1 LVGAKIVNHGAI
13 AIAKHNKEITM
24 DIVILNGKKQDMEF
38 LAHLMDDELREEVHA
53 ELSPCD
59 AQVFLDTYCKKHF
72 KKFCEKFV
80 A

>member
-1 LVGAKIVNHGAI
+1 MVGVKNISRGVMV
-13 AIAKHNKEITM
+13 IAKHSTEIRM
-24 DIVILNGKKQDMEF
+24 SLVILNGKKQDMEF

-53 ELSPCD
+53 ELASCD
-59 AQVFLDTYCKKHF
+59 AQVFLDTYYKKHF